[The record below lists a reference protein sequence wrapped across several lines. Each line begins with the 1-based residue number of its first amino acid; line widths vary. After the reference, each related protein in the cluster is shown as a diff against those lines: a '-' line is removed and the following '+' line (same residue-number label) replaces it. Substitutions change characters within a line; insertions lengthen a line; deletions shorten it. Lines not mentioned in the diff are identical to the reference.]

1 MAAHRSPHLF
11 LCLAALGA
19 ASLGVTAGCGGAVI
33 PNTDVPDNA
42 ENRQVVDFVEEYR
55 HAVEERSPSQILR
68 LVSERYYDDNG
79 TPSTDDDMDF
89 DALRDHFA
97 RWGADVMD
105 VRYEMRYRRVT
116 FGADRIFVDFTYTG
130 SFKVRDV
137 EGDRWSRRLADNRI
151 EIVRE
156 GDELRII
163 SGL

>member
-1 MAAHRSPHLF
+1 MSDPRRVLV
-11 LCLAALGA
+11 LLLLAALT
-19 ASLGVTAGCGGAVI
+19 LGVGALTPGCGATVI
-33 PNTDVPDNA
+33 PNTDVPDTA
-42 ENRQVVDFVEEYR
+42 ENRQVVDFVEGYR

-79 TPSTDDDMDF
+79 TPSTDDDMDY
-89 DALRDHFA
+89 DSLRDHFG
-97 RWGADVMD
+97 RWEADVVD

-116 FGADRIFVDFTYTG
+116 FGPDRIFVDFTYTG

-156 GDELRII
+156 DDEFRII

>member
-1 MAAHRSPHLF
+1 MSDLRNAPLL
-11 LCLAALGA
+11 LCLAGVLFTGALA
-19 ASLGVTAGCGGAVI
+19 PGCGGVVI
-33 PNTDVPDNA
+33 PNTDVPDTA

-55 HAVEERSPSQILR
+55 HAVEERSPAAILR

-79 TPSTDDDMDF
+79 TPATDDDMDF
-89 DALRDHFA
+89 DALRDHFT
-97 RWGADVMD
+97 RWGADVID

-116 FGADRIFVDFTYTG
+116 FAPDRIFVDFTYTG

-137 EGDRWSRRLADNRI
+137 VGDRWSRRLADNRI

-156 GDELRII
+156 EDEFRII